1 MASELTDLI
10 DQAIAK
16 YGSILDAPKDCEE
29 FVRIRKIS
37 PDEDKPYSAEY
48 KEKAKKKLL
57 RFAERDG
64 KILDLIDEGYP
75 AEIVADKMDLDVS
88 TVRNSAKRYGIRE
101 FGKYFR
107 WYAEK
112 NKINYYSTKRV
123 YLEKRGFKPRDIKRV
138 KLLRV
143 ELPVGAHYC
152 EENNWHIKKR
162 IKKEGTKNYEVINEK
177 ELRQERQC

>member
-37 PDEDKPYSAEY
+37 PDEDKPYSVEY
-48 KEKAKKKLL
+48 KEKAKNKLL
-57 RFAERDG
+57 RLAERDG
-64 KILDLIDEGYP
+64 NILDLIDEGYP
-75 AEIVADKMDLDVS
+75 AEIVADKMGLDVS
-88 TVRNSAKRYGIRE
+88 TVRNSAKRYGISK

-112 NKINYYSTKRV
+112 NKIKYYSTKRV
-123 YLEKRGFKPRDIKRV
+123 DLEKRGFKPRDIKRV

-143 ELPVGAHYC
+143 ELPAGAHYC
-152 EENNWHIKKR
+152 EEYNWHIKKR
-162 IKKEGTKNYEVINEK
+162 IKK
-177 ELRQERQC
+177 RRD

>member
-1 MASELTDLI
+1 MASKLTDLI
-10 DQAIAK
+10 DQVILK
-16 YGSILDAPKDCEE
+16 YGSILEAPKDCEE
-29 FVRIRKIS
+29 FLKIREMS
-37 PDEDKPYSAEY
+37 PDEEKPYSAEY

-57 RFAERDG
+57 KFAERDG

-112 NKINYYSTKRV
+112 NKIKYYSTKRV
-123 YLEKRGFKPRDIKRV
+123 DLEKRNFKPRDIKRV

-143 ELPVGAHYC
+143 ELPAGAHYC
-152 EENNWHIKKR
+152 EEHNWHIKKR
-162 IKKEGTKNYEVINEK
+162 IKK
-177 ELRQERQC
+177 RRD

>member
-10 DQAIAK
+10 DQAILK
-16 YGSILDAPKDCEE
+16 YGSILEAPENCEE
-29 FVRIRKIS
+29 FIKIREMS
-37 PDEDKPYSAEY
+37 PDEDKPDSFEY
-48 KEKAKKKLL
+48 KERIRQRTL

-88 TVRNSAKRYGIRE
+88 TVRNSAKRYGISE

-112 NKINYYSTKRV
+112 NKIKYYSTKRV
-123 YLEKRGFKPRDIKRV
+123 DLEKRGFKPRYIKRV

-143 ELPVGAHYC
+143 ELPAGAHYC
-152 EENNWHIKKR
+152 EEHNWHIKKR
-162 IKKEGTKNYEVINEK
+162 I
-177 ELRQERQC
+177 

>member
-1 MASELTDLI
+1 M
-10 DQAIAK
+10 
-16 YGSILDAPKDCEE
+16 
-29 FVRIRKIS
+29 
-37 PDEDKPYSAEY
+37 
-48 KEKAKKKLL
+48 L

-64 KILDLIDEGYP
+64 KILDLSDEGYP
-75 AEIVADKMDLDVS
+75 AEIVADKMDLNVS

-112 NKINYYSTKRV
+112 NKIKYYSTKRV
-123 YLEKRGFKPRDIKRV
+123 DLEKRGFKPRDIKRV

-152 EENNWHIKKR
+152 EEHNWHIKKR
-162 IKKEGTKNYEVINEK
+162 IKK
-177 ELRQERQC
+177 RRD